1 MNPTTTAKAP
11 FFSVVIPTKNRAF
24 VVPNAIQSVLDQT
37 FADFEV
43 VVVDN
48 DDSQATQ
55 EVLEAFDDARLRHVR
70 TGGLTMADNWERA
83 YAEARGIYRVLL
95 EDKSVLKP
103 RALAKIFA
111 ALEKTPAPVVS
122 WPQDMFNDT
131 VEPPY
136 VGRGM
141 ASRGT
146 QVFTSDQLLKLF
158 MTERRGIAELR
169 LPRGMNSAIHVD
181 LYKTILSGPL
191 GRLCPPVS
199 PDYTMAYLQLNYA
212 DTVLNIEDCLTV
224 YGSCK
229 LSHGWAT
236 TKQVISNSYLKRD
249 FGLDSYDQYW
259 KAVPAPIY
267 ITAAYT
273 FNDYVLIRSQVSG
286 RLERFPLDPHQYFL
300 EAARDIRMVQS
311 TGINMDTV
319 QADWER
325 GIAKQPEAVR
335 RSVRSILAREY
346 PTPSPARRLLE
357 KSRLAGLYRLV
368 KSLFGW
374 RPPSDQGAARG
385 PTHATPTEYVEWER
399 QATLGQV

>member
-1 MNPTTTAKAP
+1 LSTTHSRTP

-24 VVPNAIQSVLDQT
+24 VVPSAIQSVLNQT
-37 FADFEV
+37 FSDFEI

-55 EVLEAFDDARLRHVR
+55 EVVEAFADPRLRYVR

-83 YAEARGIYRVLL
+83 YAEARGTYRLLL

-103 RALAKIFA
+103 RALSKIWS
-111 ALEKTPAPVVS
+111 ALQQNPAPVVS

-131 VEPPY
+131 FEPPY

-141 ASRGT
+141 ASRAT
-146 QVFTSDQLLKLF
+146 RLFTSDELLKLF

-169 LPRGMNSAIHVD
+169 LPRGMNSAIHQD
-181 LYKTILSGPL
+181 LYKTIMAAPL

-259 KAVPAPIY
+259 KAVPAPIFV
-267 ITAAYT
+267 TAAYT
-273 FNDYVLIRSQVSG
+273 FNDYVSIRSQVSG
-286 RLERFPLDPHQYFL
+286 RLERFPLDPHQFFL
-300 EAARDIRMVQS
+300 EAARDIRMVRS
-311 TGINMDTV
+311 TGVNMDKV
-319 QADWER
+319 QAEWDA
-325 GIAKQPEAVR
+325 GFAKQPAAL
-335 RSVRSILAREY
+335 RSSVSAILAREY
-346 PTPSPARRLLE
+346 PTLSPARQAFD
-357 KSRLAGLYRLV
+357 KSSAAKMFRLV
-368 KSLFGW
+368 KRLFGW
-374 RPPSDQGAARG
+374 RPPSDNAVAL
-385 PTHATPTEYVEWER
+385 PPPHATPSEYIEWEN
-399 QATLGQV
+399 QATLGSV